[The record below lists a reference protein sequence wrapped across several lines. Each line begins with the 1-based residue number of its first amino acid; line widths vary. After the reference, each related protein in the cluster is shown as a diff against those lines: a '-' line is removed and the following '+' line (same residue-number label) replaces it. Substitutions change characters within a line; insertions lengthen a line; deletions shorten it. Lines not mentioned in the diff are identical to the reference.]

1 MVTMRFD
8 RPTKNYFYICLIFT
22 SMTELDTE
30 VVETDV
36 EDTEV
41 DTDDNSDDEISY
53 EQALAWKKEA
63 EAKAKAEKKVVEL
76 KRQLKE
82 MQSKTTAES
91 NGEYVTK
98 QELEMERFIANNPEM
113 EEYRDELAKYQAKG
127 IALKQA
133 KLLVENDDET
143 IANRKKTNAMNIT
156 RADWKTE
163 KTTYT
168 RKELED
174 MSQSEYNRV
183 RDLIDAGKASVK

>member
-1 MVTMRFD
+1 MRFD

-30 VVETDV
+30 GVDTDV

-41 DTDDNSDDEISY
+41 DTDDTSDDEISY

-82 MQSKTTAES
+82 MQSKTTTES

-156 RADWKTE
+156 RAD
-163 KTTYT
+163 
-168 RKELED
+168 
-174 MSQSEYNRV
+174 
-183 RDLIDAGKASVK
+183 

>member
-30 VVETDV
+30 VVDTDV

-41 DTDDNSDDEISY
+41 DTDDTSDDEISY

-82 MQSKTTAES
+82 AQSKTPDGNSEF
-91 NGEYVTK
+91 VTK
-98 QELEMERFIANNPEM
+98 QDLEMERFIASNPEM
-113 EEYRDELAKYQAKG
+113 EEYRDELVKYQSKW
-127 IALKQA
+127 ISLKQA
-133 KLLVENDDET
+133 KLLVESDDTT
-143 IANRKKTNAMNIT
+143 ITNRKKTNAMNIT
-156 RADWKTE
+156 RAEWKAE
-163 KTTYT
+163 QSTYT
-168 RKELED
+168 RKELEW

-183 RDLIDAGKASVK
+183 KNLVDAWKATVK

>member
-1 MVTMRFD
+1 
-8 RPTKNYFYICLIFT
+8 
-22 SMTELDTE
+22 MTELENE
-30 VVETDV
+30 VVDTDV
-36 EDTEV
+36 EDTDV
-41 DTDDNSDDEISY
+41 DTDDTTEYDSDTISY
-53 EQALAWKKEA
+53 EEFEQLKKDA
-63 EAKAKAEKKVVEL
+63 KAKAKAEKKVVEL

-156 RADWKTE
+156 RAD
-163 KTTYT
+163 
-168 RKELED
+168 
-174 MSQSEYNRV
+174 
-183 RDLIDAGKASVK
+183 